1 MIRAQNLKKSFGT
14 VQAVRDVSFQAHDGQ
29 ITGILGPNGAGKST
43 TLRMLYGLLRPDAG
57 RCQIDDVDV
66 LRHPIQARKRLG
78 VLPDAQGLY
87 PRLTARENI
96 RYFARLQGI
105 KNTEGRIEDL
115 SSLLGMETFI
125 DRRVDGFSQGQR
137 MKVAIGRAIVHN
149 PPNIILDEPTNG
161 LDVVSTRAMRTLI
174 RSLKER
180 GHCVLFS
187 SHMMQEV
194 ESLCDRVVIIVHGQ
208 AVFEGPLTDL
218 LVHTQK
224 ENLEEAFVS
233 LLSSISP

>member
-1 MIRAQNLKKSFGT
+1 MIQATNLNKSFGS
-14 VQAVRDVSFQAHDGQ
+14 VQAVHDVSFCAKDGS

-43 TLRMLYGLLRPDAG
+43 TLRMVYGLLQPDAG
-57 RCQIDDVDV
+57 SCQVDDIVVQEDP
-66 LRHPIQARKRLG
+66 LAARSRLG

-87 PRLTARENI
+87 PRLSARENI
-96 RYFARLQGI
+96 RYFAQLQGI
-105 KNTEGRIEDL
+105 QNIEKRIVEL
-115 SSLLGMETFI
+115 SALLGMQDFI
-125 DRRVDGFSQGQR
+125 DRRVEGFSQGQR

-174 RSLKER
+174 RSLKEQ

-194 ESLCDRVVIIVHGQ
+194 GSLCDQVVIITQGQ
-208 AVFEGPLTDL
+208 SVFEGTLDAL
-218 LVHTQK
+218 RNHTSQ
-224 ENLEEAFVS
+224 ENLEEAFIS
-233 LLSSISP
+233 FLSPITL